1 MNIPFEMTSTMDR
14 YYEAERNVALREKG
28 AKLEYLVL
36 WSDDY
41 PKEQAS
47 WVRHKDVTPALL
59 RSFEFFLAVMEIQTT
74 EVELLFSAIS
84 HYCGDV

>member
-14 YYEAERNVALREKG
+14 YYEAERNVALRKKVIAKLSLNSSPHACTFEQYLIYLVMQG
-28 AKLEYLVL
+28 EKLEYLVL

-59 RSFEFFLAVMEIQTT
+59 RYT
-74 EVELLFSAIS
+74 
-84 HYCGDV
+84 